1 MTTVQQTST
10 MSDPTSDDYAF
21 ECPECG
27 ERFEVN
33 PGMREALLDHG
44 CPVCGASVT
53 DDAFSSLAPP

>member
-1 MTTVQQTST
+1 